1 MGKVKKVMSLKQG
14 SQEAHEKKKRRGPI
28 DLLAGIAIALFAGF
42 AVFAIVRDQ
51 ISIRENE
58 LKRDELIRQTN
69 EINEKNAQINAYLED
84 DEKLKEYLEDIAR
97 NKLGYANA
105 DERIYYVI
113 PAGEQAGVSVTAS
126 VDNTSSEDNS
136 TASE

>member
-58 LKRDELIRQTN
+58 LKRNELIRQTN

-113 PAGEQAGVSVTAS
+113 PAGEQAGVSVTADI
-126 VDNTSSEDNS
+126 DNTTSEDNS

>member
-1 MGKVKKVMSLKQG
+1 MSLKQG

-113 PAGEQAGVSVTAS
+113 PAGEQAGVSVTADI
-126 VDNTSSEDNS
+126 DNTTSEDNS

>member
-126 VDNTSSEDNS
+126 ADNTSSEDNS

>member
-1 MGKVKKVMSLKQG
+1 MSLKQG

-126 VDNTSSEDNS
+126 ADNTSSEDNS

>member
-113 PAGEQAGVSVTAS
+113 PAGEQAGVSVTADI
-126 VDNTSSEDNS
+126 DNTTSEDNS